1 MRAVLILI
9 SLSLIAWSLSAQAV
23 ELMVHSSEALMGR
36 DQQEGLA
43 FSAVV
48 RDDEVVL
55 VEIHR
60 PETHYLA
67 RIDYARE
74 TLALKSLAPET
85 GAAAP
90 ITSADIAAFTR
101 VLRSLT
107 LDRSRV
113 AEALISTLT
122 WLADHPPNVVVDLQ
136 TRRLPKKHL
145 APQAYT
151 SLCASIGQAVLA
163 QYTIDGEVQEELA
176 MLGACAGNECLGR
189 CGTGCASNLGNP
201 AEVQR
206 YTQECLN
213 HDACNRATNAWDPL
227 GLYPPCSDE
236 FAAAVEGYFFA
247 PDCPDC

>member
-1 MRAVLILI
+1 MRAVLVLI
-9 SLSLIAWSLSAQAV
+9 SLLAWSLSAQAV
-23 ELMVHSSEALMGR
+23 EVMVHSSEALMGR
-36 DQQEGLA
+36 DPHEGLE

-48 RDDEVVL
+48 RNDEVVL
-55 VEIHR
+55 VEIHL
-60 PETHYLA
+60 PETQYLA

-74 TLALKSLAPET
+74 TLAIKSLAPAT
-85 GAAAP
+85 GVAVP
-90 ITSADIAAFTR
+90 MTSADIAAFTR
-101 VLRSLT
+101 VLRSIV

-122 WLADHPPNVVVDLQ
+122 WLADHPPNVVVDFQ
-136 TRRLPKKHL
+136 TGRPTKPPL

-151 SLCASIGQAVLA
+151 SLCASIGQTVTA

-176 MLGACAGNECLGR
+176 MLGACAANECLGR
-189 CGTGCASNLGNP
+189 CGTGCAANPDNP
-201 AEVQR
+201 AATNR

-227 GLYPPCSDE
+227 GLFPPCSDE
-236 FAAAVEGYFFA
+236 FQVAAEGYFFA